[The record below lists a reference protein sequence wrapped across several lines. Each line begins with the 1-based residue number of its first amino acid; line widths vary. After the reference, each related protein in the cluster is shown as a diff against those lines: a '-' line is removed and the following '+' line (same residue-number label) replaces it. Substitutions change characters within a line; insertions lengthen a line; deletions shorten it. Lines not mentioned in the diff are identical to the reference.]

1 MFIEPNNITNTLR
14 SVRSETLVNE
24 VENVLVLERDVK
36 FPQ

>member
-1 MFIEPNNITNTLR
+1 MFIEPDNYTNILR
-14 SVRSETLVNE
+14 SVRSETLLDK